1 MDLLIISL
9 NFILD
14 SMHGVDFLNIQYIFY
29 KIYTFITSM
38 GSVKFKADL
47 IEKWPLWAMISLVV
61 SMFLGFFVIYFNMK
75 IKEVKKL
82 DEKIFGTVL
91 VPADDGKSGQKNER
105 WLKVL
110 QHLETDSQ
118 AEWKA
123 AILEADVIL
132 DEMTIKMGYRGNSL
146 GERLKSVEPSD
157 FLTINKAWEAHKV
170 RNAIAHDGSDYFL
183 TKREVKRVIDLY
195 RQVFEEFDLI

>member
-1 MDLLIISL
+1 
-9 NFILD
+9 
-14 SMHGVDFLNIQYIFY
+14 
-29 KIYTFITSM
+29 M